1 MLKSRFT
8 STYQRKELIAKI
20 NRLLADG
27 RKTSLNVEIDKKRY
41 HGQLMGNVTL
51 TEESLYFAYGEESF
65 DFSLDDLI
73 KTRRLRARKYLLLFE
88 PDRKLN
94 KAEKKAE
101 KKSEDKKESPE
112 AEAPNAE
119 KKDSKKKVTK
129 KTGKA

>member
-73 KTRRLRARKYLLLFE
+73 KTRRLRARKYLLCFE
-88 PDRKLN
+88 PKRTFGKPEN

-101 KKSEDKKESPE
+101 KKEEKSEDEVKE
-112 AEAPNAE
+112 
-119 KKDSKKKVTK
+119 TK
-129 KTGKA
+129 KNKTTKKAAKA